1 MFVQRYKDEEITPS
15 PSGFLWEAAIA
26 ASLFA
31 DSVKSA
37 SNFVAEV
44 ETVKSASNFVAEV
57 ETAYERLHGHLDG
70 RKGRLQVIS
79 PGVVLYFSRGGVAYL
94 IERGKLL
101 ARCWDNDAS
110 GPHLVWDSLVEEA
123 HASSSKTS

>member
-31 DSVKSA
+31 DS
-37 SNFVAEV
+37 
-44 ETVKSASNFVAEV
+44 VKSASNFVAEV

>member
-1 MFVQRYKDEEITPS
+1 MFVQMYEDEEITPS

-44 ETVKSASNFVAEV
+44 EA
-57 ETAYERLHGHLDG
+57 AYERLHGHFDG
-70 RKGRLQVIS
+70 PCGRLQVIS
-79 PGVVLYFSRGGVAYL
+79 PGVVQYHSRGGVVYL

-101 ARCWDNDAS
+101 TRSWDNGAS
-110 GPHLVWDSLVEEA
+110 GPHLVWDSLVVEA
-123 HASSSKTS
+123 